1 MVVMEGGCSGVEAP
15 SSGSQSVPHRAWY
28 DGSGSSQQDIDA
40 YFKGSTNY
48 FSQMQGAYSGMSYH
62 GAAIVFFHRKL
73 IVYLNSI
80 LVSNINISVSHS
92 INFQKKRIRVNS

>member
-1 MVVMEGGCSGVEAP
+1 MVVMEGGCSGVETP

-62 GAAIVFFHRKL
+62 GATIVFNLSFL
-73 IVYLNSI
+73 IENR
-80 LVSNINISVSHS
+80 ISY
-92 INFQKKRIRVNS
+92 VNNGK

>member
-15 SSGSQSVPHRAWY
+15 SSGSPSVPHRAWY

-48 FSQMQGAYSGMSYH
+48 FTQMQGAYSGMSYH
-62 GAAIVFFHRKL
+62 GANDLLLNLENANLVKL
-73 IVYLNSI
+73 GYNELGYKEH
-80 LVSNINISVSHS
+80 LVIMNECFSP
-92 INFQKKRIRVNS
+92 K

>member
-1 MVVMEGGCSGVEAP
+1 MIKVLIVPMVVMEGGCSGVEAQA
-15 SSGSQSVPHRAWY
+15 SGSPSVPHRSWY

-62 GAAIVFFHRKL
+62 GANRLKSFFECL
-73 IVYLNSI
+73 A
-80 LVSNINISVSHS
+80 
-92 INFQKKRIRVNS
+92 